1 MSLELTIAMQDGDLS
16 RFGQLLENLK
26 AQKADKTQENDE
38 RAERF
43 NEGRDQGAAN
53 IANAM
58 MWLD

>member
-16 RFGQLLENLK
+16 RFGELLKNLK
-26 AQKADKTQENDE
+26 AQKAGKTQENDA

-53 IANAM
+53 IAANM
-58 MWLD
+58 M

>member
-1 MSLELTIAMQDGDLS
+1 MQDGDLS

-26 AQKADKTQENDE
+26 AQKAGQSEESDE

-53 IANAM
+53 IANNM
-58 MWLD
+58 M

>member
-26 AQKADKTQENDE
+26 AQKEAKGQETDE
-38 RAERF
+38 RAVRF
-43 NEGRDQGAAN
+43 NEGRDQGSSN

-58 MWLD
+58 M

>member
-1 MSLELTIAMQDGDLS
+1 MQDGDLS

-26 AQKADKTQENDE
+26 AQKSGQAEKNDE

-43 NEGRDQGAAN
+43 NEARDQGASN

-58 MWLD
+58 M

>member
-26 AQKADKTQENDE
+26 AQKSGQAEKNDE

-43 NEGRDQGAAN
+43 NEGRDQGASN

-58 MWLD
+58 M

>member
-26 AQKADKTQENDE
+26 AQKAGKTQENDE

-53 IANAM
+53 IAANM
-58 MWLD
+58 M

>member
-53 IANAM
+53 IAANM
-58 MWLD
+58 M

>member
-26 AQKADKTQENDE
+26 AQKAEKTQENDE

-43 NEGRDQGAAN
+43 NEGRNQGSSN

-58 MWLD
+58 M